1 MTKGE
6 NPIYQA
12 CLHMLTGARPRAGEA
27 AAAVAHARAAEAA
40 HAARA
45 GELECALREAA
56 AMFKAELAV
65 KAAEMD
71 ALHAELG

>member
-1 MTKGE
+1 MREGMF
-6 NPIYQA
+6 IG
-12 CLHMLTGARPRAGEA
+12 LLTCAGRAAGEA
-27 AAAVAHARAAEAA
+27 ATAVAQARRAEAA
-40 HAARA
+40 ALART